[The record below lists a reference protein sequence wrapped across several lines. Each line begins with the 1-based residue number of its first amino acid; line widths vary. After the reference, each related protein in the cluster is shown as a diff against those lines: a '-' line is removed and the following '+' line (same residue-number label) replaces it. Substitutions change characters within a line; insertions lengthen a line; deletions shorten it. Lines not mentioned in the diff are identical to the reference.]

1 MTYSARLHWRP
12 ALLLAILLG
21 AAISAFGAAP
31 DDPED
36 FRIEVTGDAWILNTA
51 GHIQSG
57 SLPIDLKGDLGVEE
71 GAPTFFGRLVL
82 KPARRHRILLE
93 GTPYAL
99 DGRNQIV
106 RSIVYNGQTF
116 NVSDTVV
123 SKGSL
128 DYIFAGYQYDVAS
141 NPRGHLGF
149 EVGGAYLSADGVLHG
164 IESGVTAS
172 KSETIGLPLA
182 GTEFRVFPVP
192 ASHLFEMNG
201 EVKGM
206 ALGDYG
212 HYLQADL
219 NAGLQIK
226 LVTFEV
232 GYRFVDA
239 DVHQA
244 GTNPSGVSPRY
255 KGIVTGLVIRY

>member
-1 MTYSARLHWRP
+1 M
-12 ALLLAILLG
+12 
-21 AAISAFGAAP
+21 
-31 DDPED
+31 
-36 FRIEVTGDAWILNTA
+36 
-51 GHIQSG
+51 
-57 SLPIDLKGDLGVEE
+57 
-71 GAPTFFGRLVL
+71 
-82 KPARRHRILLE
+82 
-93 GTPYAL
+93 
-99 DGRNQIV
+99 
-106 RSIVYNGQTF
+106 YNGQTF

-123 SKGSL
+123 SKASL

-172 KSETIGLPLA
+172 KSETIGLPLV

-206 ALGDYG
+206 ALGGYG
-212 HYLQADL
+212 HYLQANL

-239 DVHQA
+239 DVHEA
-244 GTNPSGVSPRY
+244 GTNPSGVSPRF
-255 KGIVTGLVIRY
+255 KGIVTGLVFRY

>member
-1 MTYSARLHWRP
+1 MTRSFRLPWQL
-12 ALLLAILLG
+12 AACLAILIGATFVALG
-21 AAISAFGAAP
+21 ASP

-36 FRIEVTGDAWILNTA
+36 FRIELTGDAWILNTA

-57 SLPIDLKGDLGVEE
+57 SVPVDLKGDLGVEE
-71 GAPTFFGRLVL
+71 NKPTFFGRLVL

-93 GTPYAL
+93 GTPYSL

-123 SKGSL
+123 SKASL
-128 DYIFAGYQYDVAS
+128 DYIFAGYQYDVIS

-149 EVGGAYLSADGVLHG
+149 EVGGAYLNAEGSLHG
-164 IESGVTAS
+164 LNSGVTAS
-172 KSETIGLPLA
+172 KSETIGLPLV

-192 ASHLFEMNG
+192 ASHLFELNG

-219 NAGLQIK
+219 NAGLQVK

-232 GYRFVDA
+232 GYRLVDA
-239 DVHQA
+239 DIHQTGA
-244 GTNPSGVSPRY
+244 NPSGVSPRF
-255 KGIVTGLVIRY
+255 KGMVAGLVFRY

>member
-1 MTYSARLHWRP
+1 MIHFSHLFRRSVVF
-12 ALLLAILLG
+12 LAVLLG
-21 AAISAFGAAP
+21 AGFSVLGASA

-71 GAPTFFGRLVL
+71 NKPTFLGRFVL
-82 KPARRHRILLE
+82 KPARRHRIILE
-93 GTPYAL
+93 GTPYTL

-123 SKGSL
+123 SKASL
-128 DYIFAGYQYDVAS
+128 DYLFAGYQYDVIS

-149 EVGGAYLSADGVLHG
+149 EVGGAYLSADGSLHG
-164 IESGVTAS
+164 LASGVTAS
-172 KSETIGLPLA
+172 KSQTIGLPLV

-192 ASHLFEMNG
+192 ASHLFELNG

-219 NAGLQIK
+219 NAGLQVK
-226 LVTFEV
+226 LITFEA

-239 DVHQA
+239 NVHQTGA
-244 GTNPSGVSPRY
+244 SPSGVSPRF
-255 KGIVTGLVIRY
+255 KGIVAGLVFRY